1 MRFSTRGTKT
11 GKDEHIVLLS
21 RQAVSIVK
29 QLREL
34 SGSYDVVFPNERNT
48 KGVMSE
54 NTVNKALRLMGY
66 NTQEDV
72 TGHGFRATACS
83 SLMESGLW
91 QEDAVE
97 RQMSHKEYKDVK
109 RAYKHKADYLEER
122 KLMLQWWADYL
133 DANREIHI
141 SPSSSEGEHAVTKM
155 TGLDAFYNESE
166 DKIWFGNLISELAR
180 LNNENERMIA
190 AAILSNYRL
199 SKTKPDTLGGL
210 GFYQF
215 DWVSG
220 FTTNEDFEKQCVE
233 FLGLLAM
240 GHEYRESPIPG
251 EEGTFNVRKGEDFL
265 YHDDEDDWYGSYV
278 FRFI

>member
-1 MRFSTRGTKT
+1 MLTFVRSSELRFARWKEFDLDRAEWIIPKKREPIDGVRFSTRGTKT

-133 DANREIHI
+133 DANREKHI
-141 SPSSSEGEHAVTKM
+141 SPYE
-155 TGLDAFYNESE
+155 
-166 DKIWFGNLISELAR
+166 FGR
-180 LNNENERMIA
+180 RT
-190 AAILSNYRL
+190 RR
-199 SKTKPDTLGGL
+199 D
-210 GFYQF
+210 
-215 DWVSG
+215 
-220 FTTNEDFEKQCVE
+220 
-233 FLGLLAM
+233 
-240 GHEYRESPIPG
+240 
-251 EEGTFNVRKGEDFL
+251 
-265 YHDDEDDWYGSYV
+265 
-278 FRFI
+278 

>member
-1 MRFSTRGTKT
+1 MITGVWKYRGKSTSELRFARWKEFDLDRAEWIIPKKREPIDGVRFSTRGTKT

-141 SPSSSEGEHAVTKM
+141 SPYE
-155 TGLDAFYNESE
+155 
-166 DKIWFGNLISELAR
+166 FGR
-180 LNNENERMIA
+180 RT
-190 AAILSNYRL
+190 RR
-199 SKTKPDTLGGL
+199 D
-210 GFYQF
+210 
-215 DWVSG
+215 
-220 FTTNEDFEKQCVE
+220 
-233 FLGLLAM
+233 
-240 GHEYRESPIPG
+240 
-251 EEGTFNVRKGEDFL
+251 
-265 YHDDEDDWYGSYV
+265 
-278 FRFI
+278 

>member
-1 MRFSTRGTKT
+1 M
-11 GKDEHIVLLS
+11 
-21 RQAVSIVK
+21 
-29 QLREL
+29 
-34 SGSYDVVFPNERNT
+34 
-48 KGVMSE
+48 
-54 NTVNKALRLMGY
+54 
-66 NTQEDV
+66 
-72 TGHGFRATACS
+72 
-83 SLMESGLW
+83 
-91 QEDAVE
+91 
-97 RQMSHKEYKDVK
+97 
-109 RAYKHKADYLEER
+109 
-122 KLMLQWWADYL
+122 
-133 DANREIHI
+133 
-141 SPSSSEGEHAVTKM
+141 TKM

-199 SKTKPDTLGGL
+199 SKAKPDTLGRL

-265 YHDDEDDWYGSYV
+265 YHDDEDDWYGSYDSFYFKLSELV
-278 FRFI
+278 NFFPELDMCNVDCSLVSESRLRVTESITNWRGRDTAMRTIAAMAILLSKADKKFKWGKSINIAKIAREAAYTILEVEGREVRGGKDENIKTLLENAFEILTPPK

>member
-1 MRFSTRGTKT
+1 M
-11 GKDEHIVLLS
+11 
-21 RQAVSIVK
+21 
-29 QLREL
+29 
-34 SGSYDVVFPNERNT
+34 
-48 KGVMSE
+48 
-54 NTVNKALRLMGY
+54 
-66 NTQEDV
+66 
-72 TGHGFRATACS
+72 
-83 SLMESGLW
+83 
-91 QEDAVE
+91 
-97 RQMSHKEYKDVK
+97 
-109 RAYKHKADYLEER
+109 
-122 KLMLQWWADYL
+122 
-133 DANREIHI
+133 
-141 SPSSSEGEHAVTKM
+141 TKM

-265 YHDDEDDWYGSYV
+265 YHDDEDDWYGSYDSFY
-278 FRFI
+278 FRRSELVNFFPELDICNVDCTLVSDSQLKDAESMPDWRGKDTVMRVLAAMYILLSKDPNFKWGDGVSMDKIVKEISYTILETAKEDVSGTKPRNIKKIIACAFDVLNSKK

>member
-1 MRFSTRGTKT
+1 M
-11 GKDEHIVLLS
+11 
-21 RQAVSIVK
+21 
-29 QLREL
+29 
-34 SGSYDVVFPNERNT
+34 
-48 KGVMSE
+48 
-54 NTVNKALRLMGY
+54 
-66 NTQEDV
+66 
-72 TGHGFRATACS
+72 
-83 SLMESGLW
+83 
-91 QEDAVE
+91 
-97 RQMSHKEYKDVK
+97 
-109 RAYKHKADYLEER
+109 
-122 KLMLQWWADYL
+122 
-133 DANREIHI
+133 
-141 SPSSSEGEHAVTKM
+141 TKM

-190 AAILSNYRL
+190 AAILSNYSL

-265 YHDDEDDWYGSYV
+265 YHDDEDDWYGSYDSFYFKRSEV
-278 FRFI
+278 VNFFPELDMNVPDNEPEIGALSKKVEREQNWRGKDTALKMIAGMAIALFESSKDFHSGGNLSINRVSAQVIENNIIFGNDEDSDTHPDTFRRLLTNALDKYAPKFKKKATRKRPK

>member
-1 MRFSTRGTKT
+1 M
-11 GKDEHIVLLS
+11 
-21 RQAVSIVK
+21 
-29 QLREL
+29 
-34 SGSYDVVFPNERNT
+34 
-48 KGVMSE
+48 
-54 NTVNKALRLMGY
+54 
-66 NTQEDV
+66 
-72 TGHGFRATACS
+72 
-83 SLMESGLW
+83 
-91 QEDAVE
+91 
-97 RQMSHKEYKDVK
+97 
-109 RAYKHKADYLEER
+109 
-122 KLMLQWWADYL
+122 
-133 DANREIHI
+133 
-141 SPSSSEGEHAVTKM
+141 TKM

-199 SKTKPDTLGGL
+199 SKAKPDTLGRL

-265 YHDDEDDWYGSYV
+265 YHDDEDDWYGSYDSFYFKLSELV
-278 FRFI
+278 NFFPELDMCNVDCSLVSESRLRVAESITNWRGRDTAMRTIAAMAILLSKADKKFKWGKSINIAKIAREAAYTILEVEGREVRGCKDENIKTLLENAFEILTAPK

>member
-1 MRFSTRGTKT
+1 MPVGKSLTLIGLSGLSLKREPIDGVRFSTRGTKT
-11 GKDEHIVLLS
+11 EKTNISCFLAVRLFLL
-21 RQAVSIVK
+21 IK

-133 DANREIHI
+133 DANRN
-141 SPSSSEGEHAVTKM
+141 T
-155 TGLDAFYNESE
+155 Y
-166 DKIWFGNLISELAR
+166 
-180 LNNENERMIA
+180 
-190 AAILSNYRL
+190 
-199 SKTKPDTLGGL
+199 KPL
-210 GFYQF
+210 
-215 DWVSG
+215 
-220 FTTNEDFEKQCVE
+220 
-233 FLGLLAM
+233 
-240 GHEYRESPIPG
+240 R
-251 EEGTFNVRKGEDFL
+251 VRKENTP
-265 YHDDEDDWYGSYV
+265 
-278 FRFI
+278 

>member
-1 MRFSTRGTKT
+1 M
-11 GKDEHIVLLS
+11 
-21 RQAVSIVK
+21 
-29 QLREL
+29 
-34 SGSYDVVFPNERNT
+34 
-48 KGVMSE
+48 
-54 NTVNKALRLMGY
+54 
-66 NTQEDV
+66 
-72 TGHGFRATACS
+72 
-83 SLMESGLW
+83 
-91 QEDAVE
+91 
-97 RQMSHKEYKDVK
+97 
-109 RAYKHKADYLEER
+109 
-122 KLMLQWWADYL
+122 
-133 DANREIHI
+133 
-141 SPSSSEGEHAVTKM
+141 TKM

-180 LNNENERMIA
+180 LNNENERVIA

-265 YHDDEDDWYGSYV
+265 YHDDEDDWYGFYDSFYFKRSELV
-278 FRFI
+278 SFFPELEDHNIDEPIAEETESGSLPSDWRGKNTAWKMIAGLAIALYESSEDVRKNGKLNQSAVCEKAANNIAKYSEEYNDTGMTMDNLRTLLKKTLQRHAPNFLGKITK

>member
-1 MRFSTRGTKT
+1 M
-11 GKDEHIVLLS
+11 
-21 RQAVSIVK
+21 
-29 QLREL
+29 
-34 SGSYDVVFPNERNT
+34 
-48 KGVMSE
+48 
-54 NTVNKALRLMGY
+54 
-66 NTQEDV
+66 
-72 TGHGFRATACS
+72 
-83 SLMESGLW
+83 
-91 QEDAVE
+91 
-97 RQMSHKEYKDVK
+97 
-109 RAYKHKADYLEER
+109 
-122 KLMLQWWADYL
+122 
-133 DANREIHI
+133 
-141 SPSSSEGEHAVTKM
+141 TKM

-251 EEGTFNVRKGEDFL
+251 EEG
-265 YHDDEDDWYGSYV
+265 
-278 FRFI
+278 